1 MVSTEKLELKH
12 AEPFDV
18 SFAEIQPDKDWKQTV
33 QKIATAINVQFTE
46 SSQQDLP
53 FVPFKEFQSL
63 LREQKIFLFGPS
75 GCGKSRTIIE
85 LVRNNGRYN
94 DHNNE
99 EEENGVDNSS
109 NDNNSGNNSNY
120 KKIFVINPS
129 NPSGLDTHRRDIS
142 LLSLQFSQHDLVI
155 WDNFPEGLVKR
166 DLQSAFSAL
175 EILNSRPLR
184 NLYIALKPSYLEIYR
199 GLTLDIPD
207 IYPHEVSCDLA
218 TMKTLLKTYGKE
230 VPEYKEIFE
239 KHVSKDS
246 DRISRVLWQ
255 KQPLYLTVVDFYK
268 ALLAREIAGTT
279 ATAGTTW
286 QQPWRN
292 NDDNNTVSS
301 PSLSEQRWTEQGLTT
316 TSPTTST
323 TDITGPALAMAQAW
337 LPVHDYF
344 QRQFE
349 VMKNIDS
356 RQNDVDFLYTLRFC
370 YEVGFDRTH
379 DSIARLQKEI
389 FGSSPPADP
398 SRKLATWIY
407 LSGRNYSMHDS
418 AKNAVTLSDYSK
430 MRIISYFTNQFQGIL
445 PLGDGELYSLGL
457 FLGRNI
463 QYGLSDLDHYA
474 KKIVPDEIYKFMKTN
489 AVFERAIGRGVGENF
504 ELLEDSLQDSI
515 LEFVDTEIEFG
526 VGLADSLGERFAE
539 IDKINRQR
547 VLEKIYH
554 GMLFARYLGQS
565 IGRMLFTQQFPSKLR
580 QIVLSHAERNPQFAD
595 GLGMGL
601 GYVYPL
607 LEPGL
612 QKEITL
618 RAQKSFELSRGIGF
632 GFGLTLPLL
641 PTEKSKQVVE
651 LADKNSELD
660 AGFGMGMAAAY
671 SNLSPELRKLVLERA
686 ARDTQFAFGFGIYAA
701 FTYKQFVPPEI
712 FSMLGSNTEVAYGLG
727 LGYGTS
733 FFYLPAE
740 FQSKLELLTKNES
753 KVDDGLGIGIGL
765 VLKHLPPE
773 VQGMFFE
780 RASSRNAFATGLG
793 YGIGFTWHYIGN
805 ELRTKALTIAKSNND
820 FAQGLGIGLGSHI
833 DYLKHAAFF
842 DQIIGFAD
850 TNGEFDFGL
859 GAGSAWALRYCSDE
873 TKNTIHERMKTK
885 REFAR
890 GLGFGLAR
898 MIQHFS
904 ADERER
910 LMYEYI
916 LSEAVSSD
924 GFGEGTG
931 HYIWSAL
938 AETGRKQ
945 FVEFAAKHPEISRGL
960 GEGIGFLYSYFV
972 NDLYNNGPLGRLFK
986 KDPSFRNGLGRGMGR
1001 AFAYLTEQAR
1011 TEAFQIAEENV
1022 DFATGLGEG
1031 LSTVYI
1037 YLDKPQRDLVMQLT
1051 KGEGD
1056 ETGFSR
1062 GVGIGLGS
1070 MFSYFQDDLKNEILA
1085 RVRNNNNNN
1094 SDNSG
1099 NGGQFSRGIGIGL
1112 GRHFAYLPEV
1122 LWNKLFE
1129 LANNNNTGN
1138 LTFAAGLGEGCGLEF
1153 PRLPLAIKNKL
1164 SSGMSTEEFAFGVG
1178 LGIGNIII
1186 SRLVDRKSV
1195 YEEAKGLFGK
1205 KGTKFS
1211 EGFAIGFASSSSIA
1225 TLLSDDEGRNEDD
1238 NGLLIL
1244 FQVLSEVQ
1252 KDAEFAR
1259 SFGFGLAHIFSI
1271 LPDNMKSRIMD
1282 TIGRNEDFMAG
1293 LGTGL
1298 GYHLPSIGTRVVEE
1312 AILSIRSE
1320 RFQIGLA
1327 RGFAASFKYLSMP
1340 EVLGILEYANAM
1352 PEYGKVLGENLAE
1365 MFASFDGDKQTALLD
1380 IIQRNIEF
1388 SRAFSSAIGRNM
1400 QYVSPLVQERIRILK
1415 ENFSHLRNHNPDL
1428 HGQGIS
1434 KQETQQAVEEEDH
1447 NNKHREIITRRI
1459 FNSFPMVGL
1468 STTREQTNWK
1478 IGKNGKGEI
1487 TFFGKVQECCVCFID
1502 MISSTK
1508 ISSNLSAAQL
1518 SRYYEIFLNGIA
1530 QIAENFGAKI
1540 VKNVGDALIFYFDNL
1555 QKKQQQPPLLPQAD
1569 DNDDN
1574 NNNNNTSVKSKNNF
1588 KNVLDCCLTMSTAS
1602 GVLNAKMFSER
1613 LPPIQYRISADYG
1626 EVSIA
1631 KSSSSQSEDLFGS
1644 AMNICA
1650 KINSKAQLNGFVI
1663 GQMLFDRVNDMSEYT
1678 FIPAREKLVM
1688 PKGEYNVYHVE
1699 EKEKRT
1705 IINPFEWRGSG

>member
-1 MVSTEKLELKH
+1 MVSTEKVELKH
-12 AEPFDV
+12 VESFDV
-18 SFAEIQPDKDWKQTV
+18 SFAEIQPDEDWRQTV

-53 FVPFKEFQSL
+53 FVPFKGFQSL
-63 LREQKIFLFGPS
+63 LREQKVFLFGPS

-99 EEENGVDNSS
+99 QENGVDSSS
-109 NDNNSGNNSNY
+109 NDNSGGNNNY
-120 KKIFVINPS
+120 EKIFVISPS
-129 NPSGLDTHRRDIS
+129 NPAGQDTYRRDIS
-142 LLSLQFSQHDLVI
+142 LLSLQFRQNDLVI

-166 DLQSAFSAL
+166 DLQSAFSAV

-199 GLTLDIPD
+199 GLTLGYYIHGDIPD
-207 IYPHEVSCDLA
+207 IYPHEVACDLD
-218 TMKTLLKTYGKE
+218 TMKTLLTTYGKE
-230 VPEYKEIFE
+230 VPEYREIFE
-239 KHVSKDS
+239 KYVSNDS
-246 DRISRVLWQ
+246 DRISRILWY

-268 ALLAREIAGTT
+268 ALLAREIATT
-279 ATAGTTW
+279 R
-286 QQPWRN
+286 QQPWN
-292 NDDNNTVSS
+292 NDTVSS
-301 PSLSEQRWTEQGLTT
+301 PSSPSSAAKTS
-316 TSPTTST
+316 SPTTA
-323 TDITGPALAMAQAW
+323 DITGPGLEMAQRW
-337 LPVHDYF
+337 LPVHDYL

-370 YEVGFDRTH
+370 YEVGFDRAH

-389 FGSSPPADP
+389 FGSSSPTNP

-430 MRIISYFTNQFQGIL
+430 MRIISYITNQFQEIL

-457 FLGRNI
+457 FLGRSI
-463 QYGLSDLDHYA
+463 QYGLADLDNNA
-474 KKIVPDEIYKFMKTN
+474 KKLVPDEIYRFMKTN

-504 ELLEDSLQDSI
+504 ELLEESLQDSI
-515 LEFVDTEIEFG
+515 LKFVDTEIEFG
-526 VGLADSLGERFAE
+526 VGLADSLGERFADLDE
-539 IDKINRQR
+539 INRQS
-547 VLEKIYH
+547 VLKKIYH

-565 IGRMLFTQQFPSKLR
+565 VGRRLFTQQLPSKLR
-580 QIVLSHAERNPQFAD
+580 QLVLSHGERNPQFAD

-601 GYVYPL
+601 GYIYSS
-607 LEPGL
+607 LESGL

-632 GFGLTLPLL
+632 GFGLVLLHL
-641 PTEKSKQVVE
+641 PTQESKQVIE

-660 AGFGMGMAAAY
+660 AGFGMGIAAAH

-686 ARDTQFAFGFGIYAA
+686 ARDTQFAFGVGIYSA
-701 FTYKQFVPPEI
+701 FTYKQSVPSEI

-727 LGYGTS
+727 VGYGTS
-733 FFYLPAE
+733 FFYLPAQ
-740 FQSKLELLTKNES
+740 FQSKLQILTKNEI

-765 VLKHLPPE
+765 ILKHLPPE
-773 VQGMFFE
+773 VQDMFFE
-780 RASSRNAFATGLG
+780 RASTRNAFATGLG
-793 YGIGFTWHYIGN
+793 YGLGFTWHYIGN
-805 ELRTKALTIAKSNND
+805 ELRTKALTIAKSNNY

-833 DYLKHAAFF
+833 DYLKHATFF
-842 DQIIGFAD
+842 DQIIGFGD
-850 TNGEFDFGL
+850 TNYEFDFGF

-873 TKNTIHERMKTK
+873 TKNVIHERMKTK

-898 MIQHFS
+898 IIQHFS

-916 LSEAVSSD
+916 LSEAMSSD

-938 AETGRKQ
+938 DETARKQ

-960 GEGIGFLYSYFV
+960 GDGIGFLYSYFA
-972 NDLYNNGPLGRLFK
+972 NDLYNNGHLGRLFK
-986 KDPSFRNGLGRGMGR
+986 KDPNFRNGLGRGMGR

-1011 TEAFQIAEENV
+1011 TEAFRMAEENV

-1051 KGEGD
+1051 KEEGD

-1085 RVRNNNNNN
+1085 RVSNNNNNN
-1094 SDNSG
+1094 NSG

-1112 GRHFAYLPEV
+1112 GRHFAYLPEA

-1129 LANNNNTGN
+1129 LANNNTGN
-1138 LTFAAGLGEGCGLEF
+1138 PTFTAGLGEGCGLEF
-1153 PRLPLAIKNKL
+1153 PRMPLAIKNKL
-1164 SSGMSTEEFAFGVG
+1164 LSDVSTEEFAFGVG
-1178 LGIGNIII
+1178 LGIGNII
-1186 SRLVDRKSV
+1186 SRLLDKKSV
-1195 YEEAKGLFGK
+1195 YEKTKRLFGK

-1211 EGFAIGFASSSSIA
+1211 EGFALGFASSNSIA
-1225 TLLSDDEGRNEDD
+1225 NLLSDDQDRNDD
-1238 NGLLIL
+1238 ENNDSLLL
-1244 FQVLSEVQ
+1244 SKVLSEVQ
-1252 KDAEFAR
+1252 KDAELAR

-1271 LPDNMKSRIMD
+1271 IPNNMRSRMLE
-1282 TIGRNEDFMAG
+1282 TVGRNEDFMAG
-1293 LGTGL
+1293 LGAGL
-1298 GYHLPSIGTRVVEE
+1298 GYRLPSIGSRVVEE

-1320 RFQIGLA
+1320 SFQMGLA

-1352 PEYGKVLGENLAE
+1352 SEYGKVLGENLAE

-1380 IIQRNIEF
+1380 VIQRNIEF
-1388 SRAFSSAIGRNM
+1388 SRTFSSSIERNM

-1434 KQETQQAVEEEDH
+1434 DQETQQVVAEEDY
-1447 NNKHREIITRRI
+1447 NNKHREIATRRM
-1459 FNSFPMVGL
+1459 FNNFPVVGL
-1468 STTREQTNWK
+1468 STTRQQTNWK
-1478 IGKNGKGEI
+1478 IGKTEI
-1487 TFFGKVQECCVCFID
+1487 AFFGKVQECCVCFID

-1540 VKNVGDALIFYFDNL
+1540 VKNAGDALIFYFDNL
-1555 QKKQQQPPLLPQAD
+1555 QEQQSPLLQKID
-1569 DNDDN
+1569 DNYDDN
-1574 NNNNNTSVKSKNNF
+1574 NKNSVKSTNSF
-1588 KNVLDCCLTMSTAS
+1588 KNVLDCCLTMSAAS

-1663 GQMLFDRVNDMSEYT
+1663 GQMLFERVNDMIEYT
-1678 FIPAREKLVM
+1678 FVPAREKLVM

-1705 IINPFEWRGSG
+1705 IINPFERRGVG